1 MAKERWRVSFVEKV
15 DADFSQIKG
24 PRKLGTDC
32 TVAVRDGSST
42 QRVIVRIFADNIS
55 RGPRQADAVIAY
67 VQSLLDSGWTP
78 EQYNRE
84 PGELVVPVRF
94 QVPPRIE
101 RKPWWRFW

>member
-1 MAKERWRVSFVEKV
+1 MAKQRWRVSFVDKV
-15 DADFSQIKG
+15 NGDFSQIKG
-24 PRKLGTDC
+24 PRKRGTDC
-32 TVAVRDGSST
+32 TVAVSDGACT
-42 QRVIVRIFADNIS
+42 HRVVVRIYADNVS
-55 RGPRQADAVIAY
+55 RGTKQADAVIAY

-94 QVPPRIE
+94 KVLPRIE